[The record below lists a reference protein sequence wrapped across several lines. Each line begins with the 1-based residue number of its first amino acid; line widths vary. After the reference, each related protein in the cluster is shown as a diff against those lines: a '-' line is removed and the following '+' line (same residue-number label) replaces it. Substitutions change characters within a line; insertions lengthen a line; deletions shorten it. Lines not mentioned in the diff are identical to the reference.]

1 MGYPELVDPGMLRAR
16 NGVSVAFLLLAV
28 GAFLDL
34 NSYLT
39 VVSIFLSIIAI
50 GLLLAYRRYFSR
62 RQKRAVYGSI
72 ALYIVISFIVIG
84 GLVAVTF
91 AFIQTLL
98 TEGFSVIIPA
108 QYVNNVFNQIF
119 PLLILNA
126 AASDG
131 LCYYLLVMRLLHR
144 VDHVIYIGALVVSV
158 GLRILVLVLTH
169 QGSLPIPQQL
179 GGYLSLIRT
188 DFFNPYQAILSISAS
203 LILGLLLLYVA
214 VQIARGKVLNS

>member
-1 MGYPELVDPGMLRAR
+1 MRYPELVDPKAIRAR
-16 NGVSVAFLLLAV
+16 RGVSVAFLVLAL

-34 NSYLT
+34 NTYLS
-39 VVSIFLSIIAI
+39 VVSVFLSIIAI
-50 GLLLAYRRYFSR
+50 ILLIVFRNYFTR

-72 ALYIVISFIVIG
+72 TLYVIISFIVIG

-91 AFIQTLL
+91 TFIQSLL
-98 TEGFSVIIPA
+98 TEGFSVIIPP
-108 QYVNNVFNQIF
+108 QYVNSVFNQIF

-144 VDHVIYIGALVVSV
+144 VDHVIYIGALAVSV

-179 GGYLSLIRT
+179 GGYLSYIRA
-188 DFFNPYQAILSISAS
+188 DFYDPYQAVLSISAS
-203 LILGLLLLYVA
+203 LILGLLLIYVA
-214 VQIARGKVLNS
+214 AQISRGKVLYD

>member
-1 MGYPELVDPGMLRAR
+1 MEYPELVDPGVLKAR
-16 NGVSVAFLLLAV
+16 RGVSIAFLLLAV
-28 GAFLDL
+28 GAFL
-34 NSYLT
+34 NFNTYLS
-39 VVSIFLSIIAI
+39 VVSVFLSIIAI
-50 GLLLAYRRYFSR
+50 VLLMAFRRYFSG
-62 RQKRAVYGSI
+62 RQRRAVYGSI
-72 ALYIVISFIVIG
+72 ALYVVISVIVIG

-91 AFIQTLL
+91 TFIRSLL
-98 TEGFSVIIPA
+98 TEGFTVIIPA

-144 VDHVIYIGALVVSV
+144 VDHAIYIGALLVSV

-169 QGSLPIPQQL
+169 QGSLPIPQEIS
-179 GGYLSLIRT
+179 GYLSIIRT
-188 DFFNPYQAILSISAS
+188 DFYNPYQALLAISAS

-214 VQIARGKVLNS
+214 VQISRGRVLNN